1 MEGKMKNL
9 KIEIEKKTE
18 TIQDKKK
25 LNGLIQRNNIIK
37 KED

>member
-1 MEGKMKNL
+1 MKNL

-18 TIQDKKK
+18 NIQDKKK
-25 LNGLIQRNNIIK
+25 LTGLIQRNNIIK

>member
-9 KIEIEKKTE
+9 KIEIEKKNE

-25 LNGLIQRNNIIK
+25 LNGLIQRNNTIK

>member
-1 MEGKMKNL
+1 MEGKMKNF
-9 KIEIEKKTE
+9 KIEIEKKTA

>member
-1 MEGKMKNL
+1 MKNL

-25 LNGLIQRNNIIK
+25 LNGLIQRNNMIK